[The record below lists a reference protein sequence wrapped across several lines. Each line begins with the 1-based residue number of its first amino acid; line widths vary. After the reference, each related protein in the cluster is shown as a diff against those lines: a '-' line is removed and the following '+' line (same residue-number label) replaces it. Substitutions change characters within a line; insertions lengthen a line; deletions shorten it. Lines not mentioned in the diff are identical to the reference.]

1 MKTIIAVLLSSI
13 LFLAVFVLTPTK
25 FDCRSCNCTENMTP
39 PGVGVYK

>member
-1 MKTIIAVLLSSI
+1 MKTITAVLLSSI